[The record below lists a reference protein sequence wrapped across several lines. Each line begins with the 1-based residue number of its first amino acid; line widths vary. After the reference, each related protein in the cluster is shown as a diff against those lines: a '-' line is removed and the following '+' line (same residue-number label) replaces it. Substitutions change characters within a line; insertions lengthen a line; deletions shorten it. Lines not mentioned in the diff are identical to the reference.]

1 MSDGGCCVMCRTLVL
16 TFIVFVFVSCSADTR
31 QTQSRTSDAL
41 GKALEISSASV
52 DDRPKQVRQGQVNLG
67 AFPRNIAFKFQPT
80 TNFTGSLIRLR
91 HRLEGFENT
100 WHEGES
106 EMYFETTFFDQNGDK
121 VSQTSFP
128 VHGESAGWN
137 GSLTNSQ
144 LTHRRETVTVPPRA
158 SRLMIVISSAGPP
171 QTEGVYV
178 VANLV
183 VSKTQTNNAS
193 ATVKLIQSPFDQPT
207 NYNDDDLIQ
216 APPGWVR
223 DGDHASM
230 AKIVRIGSDSA
241 AKAFAI
247 LDDDPLSHA
256 VWRNSLEAAAP
267 VNPGDNVV
275 IEWNEMYSMGSGSFR
290 AANYADLAPGNYTF
304 EVEEVNIFG
313 VPTGNEASIRVLVP
327 PPFWRRAWF
336 WSAGAIG
343 VCIIVFAIGRYLT
356 RHKMRREMQ
365 YLKSQQ
371 ALESERVRIAH
382 DIHDDLGAR
391 VTQISLLSALSGDN
405 SGFPEKARADF
416 GRISEMCR
424 ELVSALYE
432 TVWAVNPEND
442 NLDALGTYLCQMVS
456 QLCERTQLSC
466 RNHVSDLPRDVQISS
481 QARHNISMAVKEAV
495 HNAIKHAKASEVVL
509 KIEVKDGILQI
520 SIKDD
525 GRGFRLADPV
535 VGHGLANMKRRLAD
549 IGGECSIESDG
560 QKGTVVH
567 LQWTIKASIH
577 LETQTHV

>member
-1 MSDGGCCVMCRTLVL
+1 MCRTFVL
-16 TFIVFVFVSCSADTR
+16 IFIVFVFVSCSADFR
-31 QTQSRTSDAL
+31 QAQSRTSDAS
-41 GKALEISSASV
+41 GNALEISFASV
-52 DDRPKQVRQGQVNLG
+52 DDRPKQIHQGQVNLG
-67 AFPRNIAFKFQPT
+67 TFPRNIAFHFQPT
-80 TNFTGSLIRLR
+80 TNLSRSPIRLR
-91 HRLEGFENT
+91 YRLVGYENT
-100 WHEGES
+100 WHEGDS
-106 EMYFETTFFDQNGDK
+106 EMYLETTFFDSNGDK
-121 VSQTSFP
+121 VSQTSFA
-128 VHGESAGWN
+128 VRGESSGWN

-158 SRLMIVISSAGPP
+158 SQLMIVVSSAGPP

-183 VSKTQTNNAS
+183 VSKTQPNTS
-193 ATVKLIQSPFDQPT
+193 AAVTLIQSPFDQPT
-207 NYNDDDLIQ
+207 NYNDDDLNQ
-216 APPGWVR
+216 APRGWVR

-247 LDDDPLSHA
+247 LDDDPTSHA
-256 VWRNSLEAAAP
+256 VWRNALEAAPP

-275 IEWNEMYSMGSGSFR
+275 IEWNEMYSMGVGNFR
-290 AANYADLAPGNYTF
+290 AANYNELTPGDYTF
-304 EVEEVNIFG
+304 KLEEVNIFG
-313 VPTGNEASIRVLVP
+313 IPTGNEASIRVLVP
-327 PPFWRRAWF
+327 QPFWRRAWF
-336 WSAGAIG
+336 WSVGSVG
-343 VCIIVFAIGRYLT
+343 VCMIVFAIGRYLT
-356 RHKMRREMQ
+356 WHKMRREML

-405 SGFPEKARADF
+405 TGFPEKARADF

-495 HNAIKHAKASEVVL
+495 HNVIKHARASEVVL
-509 KIEVKDGILQI
+509 KIELNEGILQI

-567 LQWTIKASIH
+567 LRWTIKASIH